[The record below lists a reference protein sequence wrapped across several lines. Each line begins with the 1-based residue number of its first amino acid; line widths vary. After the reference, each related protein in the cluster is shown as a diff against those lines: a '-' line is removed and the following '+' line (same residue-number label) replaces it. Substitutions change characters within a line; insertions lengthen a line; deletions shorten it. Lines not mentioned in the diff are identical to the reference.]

1 MRRGTVRH
9 AAPEDTMSVASEQ
22 SPARGPEDGT
32 GHIAGHTTGHIAGR
46 IAGSL
51 ADRVPPGLAV
61 RALSP
66 ALGAELRGLDL
77 SGAVEP
83 DTVRLMRSLLHEHC
97 VLLLRGQVLDE
108 AQQVRFGEC
117 FGRLGR
123 TLGTFDI
130 LRNVHP
136 SIMYVT
142 NEKAD
147 GKYIGALPDGEMFF
161 HSDTCYVEHPCV
173 ATMLYAIKVPSSG
186 GDTRF
191 ANQYA
196 AWDALPVETQR
207 CIEGL
212 SAMNTYE
219 PGGTDNYAVPISQ
232 SRPTPKARAWAHPMV
247 RTHPGTGRK
256 ALYVNRLMTEYV
268 VGMPRAESDALL
280 ERLFDHQE
288 QARFVHAHRWTPGDV
303 LIWDNRCVLHARSD
317 FDAGQARKLRRVTVD
332 AEDALE

>member
-1 MRRGTVRH
+1 M
-9 AAPEDTMSVASEQ
+9 
-22 SPARGPEDGT
+22 
-32 GHIAGHTTGHIAGR
+32 
-46 IAGSL
+46 GSMQQM
-51 ADRVPPGLAV
+51 AVPGLPAGLTV

-77 SGAVEP
+77 SRP
-83 DTVRLMRSLLHEHC
+83 IDRDTVRLMRSLLHEHC
-97 VLLLRGQVLDE
+97 VLLVPGQALDE

-130 LRNVHP
+130 LRNAHP
-136 SIMYVT
+136 AIMYVT

-147 GKYIGALPDGEMFF
+147 GKYVGALPDGEMFF
-161 HSDTCYVEHPCV
+161 HSDFCYVEHPCV
-173 ATMLYAIKVPSSG
+173 ATMLHAMKVPSSG

-191 ANQYA
+191 ANQYT
-196 AWDALPVETQR
+196 AWDALPEAVKR
-207 CIEGL
+207 RIEGL
-212 SAMNTYE
+212 SAVNTYE
-219 PGGTDNYAVPISQ
+219 PGGTDNYAAPISR
-232 SRPTPKARAWAHPMV
+232 SRPTPGARSWAHPMV

-280 ERLFDHQE
+280 EQLFDHQE

-317 FDAGQARKLRRVTVD
+317 FDAGQERKLRRVTVD
-332 AEDALE
+332 AEHTEDALQ